1 MRLNNYYN
9 KKISLDE
16 LDYITIENI
25 SSNSIN
31 ITSDKMYKEVHDFN
45 DHMLEM
51 QKKREVYVHD
61 FWVGFFFNVVAL
73 IAVILFTYA
82 FDSFDFIHGEKLSL
96 VYATTR
102 SVLVCL
108 IGVVL
113 GYAMYFYFIFYKKL
127 FYLKLSTALMI
138 FTALFNFVNLVP
150 LVINLILIKI
160 LRNSHNAIKGDAG
173 YPYFIPLTMT
183 FLAYE
188 EENKKIKPINDY
200 RFSDYK
206 VSPDTEMGIPSI
218 D

>member
-1 MRLNNYYN
+1 MKYNNYYN
-9 KKISLDE
+9 NKISLEE

-25 SSNSIN
+25 SSSSIN
-31 ITSDKMYKEVHDFN
+31 ITSDKMYKEVSEYN
-45 DHMLEM
+45 GHMLQM
-51 QKKREVYVHD
+51 QRKREVYVHD
-61 FWVGFFFNVVAL
+61 FWIAFFFNL
-73 IAVILFTYA
+73 IALFSVSLFTYA
-82 FDSFDFIHGEKLSL
+82 FDSLDFIDGEKLSL
-96 VYATTR
+96 VYGATH
-102 SVLVCL
+102 SVLACL

-113 GYAMYFYFIFYKKL
+113 GYAMCFYFIFYKKL
-127 FYLKLSTALMI
+127 FYLKLSTAIMF

-150 LVINLILIKI
+150 LVINLVLIKI

-188 EENKKIKPINDY
+188 EENKKIKSVNDY

>member
-1 MRLNNYYN
+1 MKYNNYYN

-25 SSNSIN
+25 SSSSIN

-51 QKKREVYVHD
+51 QKKREVYVRD
-61 FWVGFFFNVVAL
+61 FWVAFFFNL
-73 IAVILFTYA
+73 IALFSVSLFTYA
-82 FDSFDFIHGEKLSL
+82 FDSLDFVNGEKLSL
-96 VYATTR
+96 VYGTTH

-127 FYLKLSTALMI
+127 FYLKLSTAIMI

-150 LVINLILIKI
+150 LAINLVLIKI

-188 EENKKIKPINDY
+188 EENKKIKAINDY

>member
-1 MRLNNYYN
+1 MAYYN
-9 KKISLDE
+9 KQISYDD
-16 LDYITIENI
+16 LDYITDEHVYNH
-25 SSNSIN
+25 SIN
-31 ITSDKMYKEVHDFN
+31 ITSDKMYKEAHDFN

-127 FYLKLSTALMI
+127 FYLKLSTAIMI